1 MIKFT
6 DFIKSFTEG
15 KDLSRIKVKLNI
27 SDEQY
32 PALDLLYNEKNS
44 KNDSWYHMNAWKKE
58 NSNHNLNNY
67 NYLITF
73 AQYYYY
79 GDEFFL
85 FGGIYKVE
93 KIFPEKFNDVGY
105 NLTLLDDFKEY
116 RKRLIIKIKKKVGR
130 TYNRIY
136 NNIDNDLIPE
146 VYEISPSMNLKQ
158 FNGYQNVSLT
168 YTELQ
173 YIINNT
179 ESSWKLALSSV
190 KAVYVITDTSN
201 GELYIGSAYGTGG
214 LLNRWN
220 EYINNLTGGNKK
232 FEELV
237 AVNGKEYIQNNFKYS
252 ILEIFDTKTKDE
264 YIVERENYWK
274 NVFETRN
281 FGMNWN

>member
-67 NYLITF
+67 DYLITF

-179 ESSWKLALSSV
+179 EPSWKLALSSV